1 MERLRWKKMTRE
13 FDCIED
19 IEEYYDEKSNTY
31 IFMDDGRYIDLIIFN
46 FNLKIDSNIDAYGII
61 AKNISAHNIIAS
73 DIKADNINAYDIHAD
88 NIEAY
93 NIKARNISYYAVCFT
108 YYNLKYKSI
117 EGRRGTTEHC
127 SLDCELEVKEDEK

>member
-31 IFMDDGRYIDLIIFN
+31 VFMDDGRYIDLIIFN
-46 FNLKIDSNIDAYGII
+46 FNLKIDANIDACGII
-61 AKNISAHNIIAS
+61 AKNISAYNISAS

-108 YYNLKYKSI
+108 YYNLKCKSI
-117 EGRRGTTEHC
+117 EGRRGTTEHF
-127 SLDCELEVKEDEK
+127 SLEGELEVEEDEK

>member
-1 MERLRWKKMTRE
+1 MTRE

-31 IFMDDGRYIDLIIFN
+31 VFMDDGRYIDLIIFN
-46 FNLKIDSNIDAYGII
+46 FNLKIDANIDACGII
-61 AKNISAHNIIAS
+61 AKNISAYNISAS
-73 DIKADNINAYDIHAD
+73 DIKADNIKADNINAYDIHAD

-108 YYNLKYKSI
+108 YYNLKCKSI
-117 EGRRGTTEHC
+117 EGRRKNAKHFA
-127 SLDCELEVKEDEK
+127 LDGKIEVEEDESKI

>member
-1 MERLRWKKMTRE
+1 MTRE

-31 IFMDDGRYIDLIIFN
+31 VFMDDGRYIDLIIFN
-46 FNLKIDSNIDAYGII
+46 FNLKIDANIDACGII
-61 AKNISAHNIIAS
+61 AKNISAYNISAS

-93 NIKARNISYYAVCFT
+93 NIKARDISYYAVCFT
-108 YYNLKYKSI
+108 YYNLKCKSIVKCKSI
-117 EGRRGTTEHC
+117 EGRRGTTEHF
-127 SLDCELEVKEDEK
+127 SLDGELEVEEDEK